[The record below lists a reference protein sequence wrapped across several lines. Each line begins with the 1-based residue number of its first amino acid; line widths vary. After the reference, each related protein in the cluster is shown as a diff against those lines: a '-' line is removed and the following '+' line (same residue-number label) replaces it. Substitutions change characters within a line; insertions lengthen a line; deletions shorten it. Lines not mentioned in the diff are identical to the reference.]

1 MAPYPWLTLA
11 WNRLQQWRLQLPHAL
26 LLVGAQGLGKL
37 ALAEAFA
44 LNLLCKQPTPDG
56 QACQQ
61 CHSCHL
67 VMSKNHP
74 DLIAI
79 ASQKEIIKIEPI
91 RELVDALTQTPQQ
104 GGMRIIIINEA
115 HKMNRAAANA
125 LLKTLEEPRPQT
137 LLMLLTDQ
145 PALLLPT
152 IRSRCQYLKI
162 KADVQVAQQWLVAQG
177 QSAAVELLTLTQNA
191 PLAALDLVAENYL
204 NSSKTLG
211 LDLLKL
217 VQLKAC
223 PLQIAAA
230 WHKQELDTTLVWLQW
245 GLFDL
250 MQYKMRWP
258 VKLEDAFIKL
268 AELLNVTQLVQC
280 YDHIL
285 KIRGALKAHI
295 NLNAQLVLEEL
306 FIELVN
312 YAH

>member
-162 KADVQVAQQWLVAQG
+162 KA
-177 QSAAVELLTLTQNA
+177 E
-191 PLAALDLVAENYL
+191 
-204 NSSKTLG
+204 
-211 LDLLKL
+211 
-217 VQLKAC
+217 
-223 PLQIAAA
+223 I
-230 WHKQELDTTLVWLQW
+230 
-245 GLFDL
+245 
-250 MQYKMRWP
+250 
-258 VKLEDAFIKL
+258 
-268 AELLNVTQLVQC
+268 
-280 YDHIL
+280 
-285 KIRGALKAHI
+285 
-295 NLNAQLVLEEL
+295 
-306 FIELVN
+306 
-312 YAH
+312 